1 MKPSSKQTLFSGI
14 KPSGQLTIGNYIGAI
29 SQWLNLQTDYRC
41 LFCIVD
47 YHAITVKQEPE
58 KLRQLILDI
67 TRMYLTAGIDPDK
80 AIIFQ
85 QSDIP
90 EHTELNWI
98 LNTITKVSELE
109 KMTQYK
115 DYKDKATNQTKEG
128 PGAGLLNYPTL
139 MAADILLYQ
148 TEVVPVGDDQVQH
161 IELTRT
167 LARRFNQEFGETF
180 IIPKPL
186 IKEYG
191 ARIMSLDD
199 PSKKMNKSSK
209 SPSSYISLSED
220 PMSAHKKIKKAVTD
234 SESRIIYNEE
244 KKPAISNLLT
254 IYSNLENIS
263 VKELEIRYA
272 EKTYGE
278 FKEDLANVVA
288 NFLQNFQER
297 YQSFSDNDIKKVLH
311 DGAILAKPIATAT
324 LKTVKHNLG
333 IF

>member
-14 KPSGQLTIGNYIGAI
+14 QPSGQLTIGNYIGAI

-47 YHAITVKQEPE
+47 YHAITVKQDPE
-58 KLRQLILDI
+58 KLRQSVLDI
-67 TRMYLTAGIDPDK
+67 TRIYLAAGIDPNK

-90 EHTELNWI
+90 EHTELGWI

-109 KMTQYK
+109 KMTQF
-115 DYKDKATNQTKEG
+115 KDKTANQTKEG

-148 TEVVPVGDDQVQH
+148 TEIVPVGDDQVQH

-167 LARRFNQEFGETF
+167 LGRRFNQEFGETF

-186 IKEYG
+186 IKEFG

-199 PSKKMNKSSK
+199 PSKKMSKSSK
-209 SPSSYISLSED
+209 SPSSYISLNED
-220 PMSAHKKIKKAVTD
+220 PMSAHRKIKKAVTD

-254 IYSNLENIS
+254 IYSNIENIS

-311 DGAILAKPIATAT
+311 DGALLAQPIATAT
-324 LKTVKHNLG
+324 MKIVKHNLG
-333 IF
+333 IS

>member
-14 KPSGQLTIGNYIGAI
+14 QPSGQLTIGNYIGAI

-47 YHAITVKQEPE
+47 YHAITVKQDPE
-58 KLRQLILDI
+58 KLRQSVLDI
-67 TRMYLTAGIDPDK
+67 TRIYLASGIDPNK

-90 EHTELNWI
+90 EHTELGWI

-109 KMTQYK
+109 KMTQF
-115 DYKDKATNQTKEG
+115 KDKTASQTKEG

-167 LARRFNQEFGETF
+167 LGRRFNQEFGETF

-186 IKEYG
+186 IKEFG

-199 PSKKMNKSSK
+199 PSKKMSKSSK

-220 PMSAHKKIKKAVTD
+220 PMSAHRKIKKAVTD

-311 DGAILAKPIATAT
+311 DGAMLAQPIATAT
-324 LKTVKHNLG
+324 IKIVKHNLG
-333 IF
+333 IS